1 MGSIKSKAIVYLI
14 ISAVVIILI
23 KLWLHYTSWLPI
35 ATIRAEE
42 QARAVCKE
50 YVLTCESVE
59 INELIRGEPYAYL
72 TVKVSDAE
80 KLDKETLFECVRK
93 LNHITCGKLHI
104 SAILESGYRKY
115 RMDISYSESVLLR
128 NNAWYYATDEAK
140 QSYKKERNQER
151 NERRRQARKCEVTN
165 CENEKLPACHYCEE
179 HKCIESGCDSLK
191 DAGSEYCALHRP
203 SKKTRRRSSQKENY
217 EYEDADDFYY
227 DHMDEY
233 ENYDDAQDDWGDY

>member
-1 MGSIKSKAIVYLI
+1 MKKKKKEKLEGGTLRIKKVP
-14 ISAVVIILI
+14 VPG
-23 KLWLHYTSWLPI
+23 K
-35 ATIRAEE
+35 
-42 QARAVCKE
+42 K
-50 YVLTCESVE
+50 LTCESVE

-140 QSYKKERNQER
+140 QSYKKARNQER
-151 NERRRQARKCEVTN
+151 NERRRQ
-165 CENEKLPACHYCEE
+165 
-179 HKCIESGCDSLK
+179 ESV
-191 DAGSEYCALHRP
+191 
-203 SKKTRRRSSQKENY
+203 RSQTVKMKSFLLVIIAKNISVLSQ
-217 EYEDADDFYY
+217 DVI
-227 DHMDEY
+227 H
-233 ENYDDAQDDWGDY
+233 